1 MSFENLLT
9 SRKKNLNFKK
19 LEEVMC
25 QGLKIPVTGES
36 DSGKWGQGQI
46 HFLNFILKYY
56 ED

>member
-1 MSFENLLT
+1 
-9 SRKKNLNFKK
+9 
-19 LEEVMC
+19 MC